1 MGGTGPQPCG
11 FDSCR
16 GRGQPCDLP
25 LAACSRG
32 RTHQAGRFRSNLGRA
47 LKRPPAA
54 QRCPYGLR
62 GLADEASLVVTCRRA
77 RGKARARRAVLSV
90 SRFALP
96 GGKSETSASSACLT
110 SGRSACRRFRRPDD
124 DELVRDLAGRCVARR
139 TPSRLRGPCGLR
151 GEDPEPDELDRDER
165 VLYRGTRR
173 RSPLPERRDHSSIS
187 LRSVRRP
194 TDPGFRR

>member
-96 GGKSETSASSACLT
+96 GRKSETSASSASLT
-110 SGRSACRRFRRPDD
+110 SSRSACRRSGRPDD

-139 TPSRLRGPCGLR
+139 TPSRLRGLAAFEARILNPTSLTETNESCTGGRDDGRPCPNGAT
-151 GEDPEPDELDRDER
+151 
-165 VLYRGTRR
+165 TR
-173 RSPLPERRDHSSIS
+173 PY